1 MIIIRTTPTNKP
13 ERIWEKMNSLN
24 ADASIPQI
32 LSNKFFMTFPP
43 DSLLSWLI
51 LGVFL
56 LVLFYLY
63 LLPKRIHDEAIVKLE
78 SKLAIELTEIK
89 NKLDKE
95 TELIKIIRSQVEPQ
109 KVNTYLAITDLY
121 SDLISPQVVN
131 QTLSSQEM
139 QKEIENKKAFFQLF
153 SRLFFFASD
162 NTIEKKESGSR

>member
-1 MIIIRTTPTNKP
+1 MWKY
-13 ERIWEKMNSLN
+13 
-24 ADASIPQI
+24 
-32 LSNKFFMTFPP
+32 
-43 DSLLSWLI
+43 
-51 LGVFL
+51 
-56 LVLFYLY
+56 LVQ
-63 LLPKRIHDEAIVKLE
+63 LPKRIHDEAIVKLE

-131 QTLSSQEM
+131 QTLSPQEM
-139 QKEIENKKAFFQLF
+139 QKEIENKKAFFQLL

-162 NTIEKKESGSR
+162 NTIEKWLIFKRASTASQAVVPSDSLRLFADFIASMRQDLHENTKLNSQDFIDVLITWKPKK